1 MRKYGLRRAWPE
13 QGKGAPVQAGEQYDE
28 SAAGLATGLAAGAA
42 QPCDGPEAL
51 LADLDAEQQQV
62 ALAPPGPVCVLAGA
76 GTGKTRAVAHRI
88 AYLAATAQADPGRM
102 LAVTFTTRAAGELR
116 GRLRQLGQRAPEA
129 DLGKVQ
135 ARTFHSAALRQLT
148 HFWPSTIGGS
158 APQVIESK
166 IGLVAEAARRL
177 RISAGLAEL
186 RDAAGEIE
194 WAKVTQTRPADYPD
208 ATAKAGRNP
217 PLDAPTVG
225 RIFACYEE
233 LRTERHLMD
242 FESVLELTAAVLA
255 EYPVAARS
263 VRARYTCF
271 VVDEYQDV
279 NPLQKLLLDVW
290 LGGRDN
296 ICVVG
301 DPRQTIYSFTGA
313 TPAYLTRFSAEFP
326 TAPVIRL
333 VRNYRSTPQ
342 VVTLA
347 NAIAAAAAPDRRAPP
362 AGAHDRLRDV
372 VASVVPGGSSPAALV
387 AQRSAGPA
395 PQLTEY
401 PDEPAEVAAVVRQIR
416 ALLSAG
422 LPAAQIAVLVR
433 TNAQTQGLEQALAQ
447 AGVPFQLRG
456 AERFFERDEV
466 RQAVALL
473 RAASR
478 SAAAP
483 DDPAAEIRPIL
494 ASIGLTPQPPGG
506 RGTARDRW
514 ESLEALAQL
523 AADFFA
529 ASPAAGLR
537 ELAAELAVRGNLGH
551 APAMGGV
558 TLASLHSAKG
568 LEWQAVFLP
577 GLTDGTVPIV
587 YAQTDEAI
595 EEERRLLYVGITRA
609 RERLYLSWALARV
622 PGGRRTRAP
631 SRFLGGVLTGRPER
645 GGSGAAARRGK
656 RAATGLAAAGGQP
669 ASAGGQPGA
678 DDPLFR
684 LLREWR
690 LRIAREQSV
699 PAYVVFSDATLQAIA
714 ATRPRTRAE
723 LAGVPGVGVVKL
735 DRYGPAVL
743 ELCAAAGGHGGSLQA
758 AGGPAAPGTGQAAG
772 DPASRPPGQQAGTP
786 ASEGGPSAHRP
797 RATS

>member
-1 MRKYGLRRAWPE
+1 
-13 QGKGAPVQAGEQYDE
+13 VQAGEQHDE
-28 SAAGLATGLAAGAA
+28 SAGGLAMGLAGEGAE
-42 QPCDGPEAL
+42 PGDGPEAL
-51 LADLDAEQQQV
+51 LADLDAEQRQV

-88 AYLAATAQADPGRM
+88 AYLAATAQADPGRI

-116 GRLRQLGQRAPEA
+116 GRLRQLGLRAPDA

-148 HFWPSTIGGS
+148 HFWPSTVGGP
-158 APQVIESK
+158 APQVLESK

-194 WAKVTQTRPADYPD
+194 WAKVTQVRSADYP
-208 ATAKAGRNP
+208 AASAKAGRNP
-217 PLDAPTVG
+217 PLDAATVG

-233 LRTERHLMD
+233 LRTERHLVD

-290 LGGRDN
+290 LGGRDS

-313 TPAYLTRFSAEFP
+313 TPAYLTRFPAEFP
-326 TAPVIRL
+326 AAPVIRL

-347 NAIAAAAAPDRRAPP
+347 NTIGAAAAADRRASQ
-362 AGAHDRLRDV
+362 AGMDDRPRAM
-372 VASVVPGGSSPAALV
+372 VATVVPGGSGPAALV
-387 AQRSAGPA
+387 AQRPAGPV

-401 PDEPAEVAAVVRQIR
+401 PDESAEAAAVARQIR
-416 ALLSAG
+416 ALMSAG
-422 LPAAQIAVLVR
+422 LPAAEIAVLVR

-447 AGVPFQLRG
+447 GGVPFQLRG

-483 DDPAAEIRPIL
+483 DEPTAEIRPIL

-523 AADFFA
+523 SADFFA
-529 ASPAAGLR
+529 ANPAAGLP
-537 ELAAELAVRGNLGH
+537 ELAAELAVRGELGH
-551 APAMGGV
+551 APAMAGV

-622 PGGRRTRAP
+622 PGGRRSRTP
-631 SRFLGGVLTGRPER
+631 SRFLTGVLTGRPER
-645 GGSGAAARRGK
+645 GSSTTTRRGK
-656 RAATGLAAAGGQP
+656 RATTGPAGAGVRASTAGQADAAGGQP
-669 ASAGGQPGA
+669 SA

-684 LLREWR
+684 RLREWR
-690 LRIAREQSV
+690 LGIAREQSV

-714 ATRPRTRAE
+714 ASRPGTRAE
-723 LAGVPGVGVVKL
+723 LAGVPGVGAVKL
-735 DRYGPAVL
+735 DRYGAAVL
-743 ELCAAAGGHGGSLQA
+743 ELCAAADSHVGPRQA
-758 AGGPAAPGTGQAAG
+758 AGGPAGGGLAHATA
-772 DPASRPPGQQAGTP
+772 DPAGPGPGQRAGGQVG
-786 ASEGGPSAHRP
+786 GGPTAPVPHG
-797 RATS
+797 TS